1 MRPCSSLHQHISP
14 QPDIVFVHVVLHFQ
28 QCTTKCTGIRK
39 EEEKSKNDEVDWFS
53 ARAWEHS
60 RSAGNYW
67 ISVLIKITWNELCL
81 DATALPP
88 NRTMSSTEWSST
100 IRERWA
106 KETSSVFTDKF
117 HSSDLF
123 LVEFSFYSFAPIEMW
138 AHIVFVLEFHFQCDW
153 IERQECC
160 DIMLSCGESKHPTI
174 TRPEMIPLRKHI
186 IVLKMPK
193 KNCFS
198 FFFFLSF
205 PFTHF
210 SFFVRNNVVA
220 RERDAMAAHSQH

>member
-1 MRPCSSLHQHISP
+1 M
-14 QPDIVFVHVVLHFQ
+14 
-28 QCTTKCTGIRK
+28 
-39 EEEKSKNDEVDWFS
+39 
-53 ARAWEHS
+53 
-60 RSAGNYW
+60 
-67 ISVLIKITWNELCL
+67 IKITWNELCL

-117 HSSDLF
+117 HSSDFF
-123 LVEFSFYSFAPIEMW
+123 LVEFSLYFFAPIEMW

-153 IERQECC
+153 MGRQECC

-198 FFFFLSF
+198 FFFFFLS
-205 PFTHF
+205 HSHISRF
-210 SFFVRNNVVA
+210 SFATTLWHENEMRWQHTHSTNAIDEVHRRIDVEWKELFYATKKNDLCLECRVA
-220 RERDAMAAHSQH
+220 RRRKKKTKRKKMSKKRSDWKIQRVKM